1 MGRWLGR
8 CLAMVRAV
16 SGEASALRTAPVAAV
31 AMGGPPP
38 SNDSAR
44 KGSICRVV
52 SASLGSNGS

>member
-1 MGRWLGR
+1 
-8 CLAMVRAV
+8 MVRAV
-16 SGEASALRTAPVAAV
+16 SDEASALRMAPAAAV

-44 KGSICRVV
+44 KGSVCRVV